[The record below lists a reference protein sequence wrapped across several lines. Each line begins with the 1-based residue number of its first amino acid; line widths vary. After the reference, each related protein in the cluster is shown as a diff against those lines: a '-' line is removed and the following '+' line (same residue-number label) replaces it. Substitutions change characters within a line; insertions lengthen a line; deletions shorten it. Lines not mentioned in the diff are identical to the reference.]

1 MDNMQT
7 EAQPTR
13 TRILNAA
20 REIFSENGFHSASMK
35 AICKSCAISPGTL
48 YHHFISKEALIQA
61 IILQDRERWPV
72 SGNRLKGFISLTI
85 WSSLLSLS
93 PMKPLGNERWWSK
106 LWRKGCV
113 THRSPP
119 CLKNKHMTI
128 TEFVAQRM
136 RDPTKGEISPD
147 INTAMTSRLLLDL
160 TYGVLADI
168 EAEDWLVKRRL
179 LRVYAR

>member
-1 MDNMQT
+1 MQT

-48 YHHFISKEALIQA
+48 YHHFISHEAFGQRALVVEIMAEGMRNPQVA
-61 IILQDRERWPV
+61 A
-72 SGNRLKGFISLTI
+72 
-85 WSSLLSLS
+85 
-93 PMKPLGNERWWSK
+93 M
-106 LWRKGCV
+106 
-113 THRSPP
+113 
-119 CLKNKHMTI
+119 LKNKHMTI

-136 RDPTKGEISPD
+136 RDAQQKGEISPD

-168 EAEDWLVKRRL
+168 EAEDLAREASFAQG
-179 LRVYAR
+179 LRAMIGGILTAS